1 MEAHGQSSDSPQQPE
16 AVGTKRIAFLP
27 APEQGEYRP
36 TVQQL
41 DADGTWRTIWECSH
55 IRTHNWTMAHSC
67 AANSVEGDNLDNI
80 VVLP

>member
-1 MEAHGQSSDSPQQPE
+1 M
-16 AVGTKRIAFLP
+16 
-27 APEQGEYRP
+27 
-36 TVQQL
+36 
-41 DADGTWRTIWECSH
+41 ADTATWRTIWECSH